1 MAHNIDKIY
10 YINLNKRTDRREQ
23 IEKELN
29 EFGLNYERFEAIETH
44 GFGIHGCG
52 LSHLAVL
59 KLAKENNYENVL
71 ILEDDF
77 TFLVSKDEFEQQLT
91 SFFNLKL
98 PFDVLMLSYLLKHTE
113 DTKYESIS
121 KVKEAETAAGYLV
134 NKNYYNTLIDLYEW
148 AMPLLNQTKK
158 HWIYANDQVWK
169 RLQAKDSWYYF
180 TMRIGKQA
188 PGYSDTVV
196 GCKIFSVIDR
206 D

>member
-91 SFFNLKL
+91 SFFDLKL

>member
-91 SFFNLKL
+91 SFFDLKL

-180 TMRIGKQA
+180 TKRIGKQA

>member
-1 MAHNIDKIY
+1 
-10 YINLNKRTDRREQ
+10 
-23 IEKELN
+23 
-29 EFGLNYERFEAIETH
+29 
-44 GFGIHGCG
+44 
-52 LSHLAVL
+52 
-59 KLAKENNYENVL
+59 
-71 ILEDDF
+71 
-77 TFLVSKDEFEQQLT
+77 
-91 SFFNLKL
+91 
-98 PFDVLMLSYLLKHTE
+98 MLSYLLKHTE

>member
-1 MAHNIDKIY
+1 MSHNIDKIY

-91 SFFNLKL
+91 SFFDLKL

-134 NKNYYNTLIDLYEW
+134 NKNYYTEILKTGLNLFC
-148 AMPLLNQTKK
+148 LLNAS
-158 HWIYANDQVWK
+158 HAI
-169 RLQAKDSWYYF
+169 LL
-180 TMRIGKQA
+180 
-188 PGYSDTVV
+188 
-196 GCKIFSVIDR
+196 
-206 D
+206 

>member
-1 MAHNIDKIY
+1 MSHNIDKIY

-29 EFGLNYERFEAIETH
+29 EFGLKYERFEAIETH

-52 LSHLAVL
+52 LSHLAVF

-77 TFLVSKDEFEQQLT
+77 TFLVSKDEFEQKLA
-91 SFFNLKL
+91 SFFDLKL
-98 PFDVLMLSYLLKHTE
+98 PFDVLMLSYNLNQGE
-113 DTKYESIS
+113 DTEYGFIS

-134 NKNYYNTLIDLYEW
+134 NKHYYNTLIDLYEW
-148 AMPLLNQTKK
+148 AMPLLDQTKQ
-158 HWIYANDQVWK
+158 HWNFANDQVWK
-169 RLQAKDSWYYF
+169 RLQARDSWYYF
-180 TMRIGKQA
+180 TTRIGKQTI
-188 PGYSDTVV
+188 GYSDTVV
-196 GCKIFSVIDR
+196 GSKVFSEIYR

>member
-1 MAHNIDKIY
+1 MSHNIDKIY

-91 SFFNLKL
+91 SFFDLKL